1 MTIVD
6 EQHAMANEYFIFDSD
21 AGTNERVARD
31 FAALADVRVAL
42 HLDERADSR
51 RVADA
56 ASVKIYERSKLH
68 LFAQYHVG
76 RGAYIGW

>member
-1 MTIVD
+1 MPVVD
-6 EQHAMANEYFIFDSD
+6 EQHAVANEYFIFDSD
-21 AGTNERVARD
+21 AGTNERVARN

-42 HLDERADSR
+42 NLDERADSR

-68 LFAQYHVG
+68 LFAQDNVR
-76 RGAYIGW
+76 RGAYVGW